1 MSMFVYK
8 GEGGVKNGPKSVYVV
23 YGSPLRR
30 ISVSCAISRKFM
42 TNPQLKKINSLIII
56 DIVVEAKDFVKL
68 HNFVTNFFFRDS
80 TRISKQL
87 VPDRIL
93 P

>member
-1 MSMFVYK
+1 
-8 GEGGVKNGPKSVYVV
+8 
-23 YGSPLRR
+23 
-30 ISVSCAISRKFM
+30 M

-68 HNFVTNFFFRDS
+68 HNFVRKFFFRDS
-80 TRISKQL
+80 LRISKQL

>member
-1 MSMFVYK
+1 
-8 GEGGVKNGPKSVYVV
+8 
-23 YGSPLRR
+23 
-30 ISVSCAISRKFM
+30 M

-80 TRISKQL
+80 IRISKQL
-87 VPDRIL
+87 VPDQIL